1 MYIYFLF
8 FLYLVEAASWSGL
21 HGAGHSVAAWLVGG
35 AGALGGHNKA
45 LDIEMFTVYFYYSST
60 YVVHPIS

>member
-1 MYIYFLF
+1 M
-8 FLYLVEAASWSGL
+8 EAASWSGL

-45 LDIEMFTVYFYYSST
+45 LDIEMFTVYFIYI
-60 YVVHPIS
+60 VVLVLPISQV